1 MMTRSNVLQLTVALL
16 LVTTFT
22 AAVFSEVT
30 RPQDQGVVV
39 QAFPPSIDLRTAGD
53 SQSIIVR
60 AIDSNGVTRD
70 LTASAKLSIDGGS
83 AALDGTTVAS
93 KADGEATIRVEAEGQ
108 TLTLPVKSQKSG
120 ESKPISFRHD
130 IIAVLNKA
138 GCNTGSCHGSARGQ
152 DGFHLSL
159 FGYDPEGDYYR
170 ITRELPGRRINLAM
184 PDDSLLLLK
193 ATGAVPHTGGKL
205 FEKDSLM
212 YGMVKR
218 WIEADV
224 PNDPPT
230 IATVTGVDI
239 YPDNIVLEGE
249 QASQQL
255 TVRAHYSDGSSRD
268 VTSLAVFMS
277 NNDSSAA
284 VSKTGHITAGQ
295 RGEAFVMARFDTV
308 TVGTHVIV
316 VPPEPGYVF
325 PDLPANNYIDELV
338 YDKLRKLRVTPS
350 ELCTDEEFLRRVY
363 IDIVGQLPTP
373 EERAAFLA
381 DTATDK
387 REKVVDTL
395 LGRKEFVEI
404 WVMKWAERLLMRSSN
419 EVSYKSMLL
428 YYSWLQDRLANN
440 VPMDKIVR
448 ELLGSS
454 GGTFTEPATNYYQ
467 IERDTLKLSEN
478 TAQVFMG
485 VRMQCAQCHNHPF
498 DRWTQDDYYGFAA
511 FFSQIG
517 RKRAEDP
524 RETIIFDRRDGE
536 VNHPLDKRVMPAM
549 YLGGGPADV
558 KNTDR
563 RDALAD
569 WLTSKDN
576 TFFSR
581 NLANFTWSHFFGRG
595 IVDPVDDVRVS
606 NPPSNEALLDALSD
620 KLVEYNY
627 DFRRL
632 VRDIC
637 TSRTYQ
643 LSSRTNASNEL
654 DESNFSH
661 AAVRRVRSEILL
673 DCITQVTGTRDKF
686 KGLPLGARAVQIA
699 DGQTSTYFLTTFG
712 RAPRET
718 VDTCEVVTEP
728 TLSQALQLI
737 NGDMVHNKIKQ
748 GGLVKKMIDET
759 LSNEQI
765 IERLYVAALSRQP
778 TATEQANIAPLLAET
793 DNRQAALEDVFWAL
807 LNSKEFMFNH

>member
-1 MMTRSNVLQLTVALL
+1 MMSRSHLLQLTVALL
-16 LVTTFT
+16 LLCTFS
-22 AAVFSEVT
+22 AAVYSQVTAPSERVA
-30 RPQDQGVVV
+30 V
-39 QAFPPSIDLRTAGD
+39 QVFPPSIELRTAGD

-60 AIDSNGVTRD
+60 AVDANGVTRD
-70 LTASAKLSIDGGS
+70 LTAGAKLSVDGNVAAVNGS
-83 AALDGTTVAS
+83 TVAPT
-93 KADGEATIRVEAEGQ
+93 ADGEATLRVEVEGQ
-108 TLTLPVKSQKSG
+108 TLTVPIKAEKSSEQKT
-120 ESKPISFRHD
+120 ISFRHD

-184 PDDSLLLLK
+184 PDQSLMLLK

-218 WIEADV
+218 WIEAGV

-230 IATVTGVDI
+230 IATVTGADI

-249 QASQQL
+249 KASQQL
-255 TVRAHYSDGSSRD
+255 TVRAHYSDGSTRD
-268 VTSLAVFMS
+268 VTPLAVFMS

-284 VSKTGHITAGQ
+284 VSTTGLITAGQ

-316 VPPEPGYVF
+316 VPPEPGFVF
-325 PDLPANNYIDELV
+325 PDIPANNYIDELV
-338 YDKLRKLRVTPS
+338 YDKLRKLRMTPS
-350 ELCTDEEFLRRVY
+350 ELCSDEVFLRRVY
-363 IDIVGQLPTP
+363 IDIVGQLPTAA
-373 EERAAFLA
+373 EREAFLA
-381 DTATDK
+381 DTSPTK
-387 REKVVDTL
+387 REQVVDTL

-440 VPMDKIVR
+440 VPMDEIVR

-524 RETIIFDRRDGE
+524 RETIVFDRRNGD
-536 VNHPLDKRVMPAM
+536 VNHPLDKRVMPPT
-549 YLGGGPADV
+549 YLGGGPAEL

-563 RDALAD
+563 REALAI
-569 WLTSKDN
+569 WLTSKEN
-576 TFFSR
+576 SFFAQ
-581 NLANFTWSHFFGRG
+581 NLANFTWAHFFGRG

-606 NPPSNEALLDALSD
+606 NPPSNAALLDALSG

-643 LSSRTNASNEL
+643 LASTTNASNEL

-661 AAVRRVRSEILL
+661 MAVRRVRSEILL
-673 DCITQVTGTRDKF
+673 DCITQVTSTRDKF

-737 NGDMVHNKIKQ
+737 NGDTVQEKIKQ
-748 GGLVKKMIDET
+748 GALVKKMLDEQLT
-759 LSNEQI
+759 NEQVVA
-765 IERLYVAALSRQP
+765 RLYVAALSRNP
-778 TATEQANIAPLLAET
+778 TADEQARIAPLLAET